1 MTPTRSRGKLG
12 VDFTP
17 PWWIVPKHVKLRHAV
32 HHQMDGLP
40 LSFCLLPRRGEEA
53 LPPLSQCRSLFK
65 VTHPNPK
72 FRARVLDPEDILAE
86 LWLGVGSSL
95 VVGHFKI

>member
-1 MTPTRSRGKLG
+1 
-12 VDFTP
+12 
-17 PWWIVPKHVKLRHAV
+17 
-32 HHQMDGLP
+32 MDCEYFMAETCGAQARCASPNGWLAAAP